1 MNTAEPRLQLRLR
14 PPANQVSR
22 KAIGWWALQAVIE
35 WAVLVG
41 VLVAARLL
49 FDWTG
54 GWPTTL
60 LVLVIVFAIAHS
72 AVMPFW
78 RYRVHRWETT
88 EQAVYVQ
95 SGWFWLD
102 ARVAPVSR
110 VQTVDMKRGPLQ
122 QWLGLATVVVTTA
135 SAAGPLE
142 IAGLDHDVATRL
154 VDELTVVAE
163 AAQGDA
169 T

>member
-1 MNTAEPRLQLRLR
+1 MNTAQPRLQLRLR

-22 KAIGWWALQAVIE
+22 KAIGWWAIQAAIE
-35 WAVLVG
+35 WLVLVG
-41 VLVAARLL
+41 ALVAARFL

-54 GWPTTL
+54 PWPTTF
-60 LVLVIVFAIAHS
+60 LVLAIVLGAAHT
-72 AVMPFW
+72 AVMPLW
-78 RYRVHRWETT
+78 RFRVHRWETT

-142 IAGLDHDVATRL
+142 IAGVDHDVATRM
-154 VDELTVVAE
+154 VDELTAVAE